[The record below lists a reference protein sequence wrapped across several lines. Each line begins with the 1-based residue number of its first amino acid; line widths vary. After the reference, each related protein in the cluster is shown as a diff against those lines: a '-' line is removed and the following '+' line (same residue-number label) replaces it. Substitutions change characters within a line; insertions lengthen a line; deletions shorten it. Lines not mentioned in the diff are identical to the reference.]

1 MALLARFRWP
11 SVRVRVAALS
21 AVMILGFGTVAV
33 VFQGGRSGV
42 ERALDSQQTYSAL
55 ADKAYQFRVRA
66 DALKVTAR
74 EWTASRLGHLS
85 QAFSDQHNALVEQ
98 LVAMNA
104 ARGAALVGPEVAE
117 LVQRATGL
125 NQQARILDSLYLQ
138 IGYQADQG
146 ARGDLLKAQANL
158 EKLVRPLASSG
169 ETEGQR
175 LWAATLGMFLQE
187 ARAHES
193 LEDTTLL
200 GNFDVEQ
207 GRFSRALNRLAGE
220 AAENKPALEEAGE
233 TYQKAFAAWADLEQK
248 VSGESQHLMGQFE
261 LLVPTLEQ
269 LLAKVRAESA
279 KADTELIA
287 SQHET
292 FAQILWVMGGA
303 LALGLI
309 LTVLV
314 GRSISLPLTRLQQ
327 AMQRLAD
334 GDARS
339 EIPSTKAS
347 DEIGAMARTVLVFR
361 DNARERERLTGE
373 RERTASFEAERASAI
388 AQAISAFDAS
398 VEQILTEVRH
408 ASAELARAAGELQG
422 SAHQVTQ
429 QAQLAGD
436 ATTRA
441 SMNVSA
447 VASAAEELDASLA
460 EVAAQ
465 TSASTQASERAVTET
480 RGASDSMQALSTA
493 TSQIDEVASLIRSI
507 AAQTN
512 LLALNAT
519 IEAARAGEA
528 GKGFAVVAQEVKTLA
543 AQTTRATEDIGRQIE
558 AVQEASRN
566 TLGALGSVQGSV
578 ENLASVVSAV
588 ATSVGQ
594 QTAAVSEIARSVS
607 QVSSEAQAGATAIQA
622 TETVAVRSLEAAQA
636 VADLSVALERQAE
649 QLGAE
654 IGQFLNN
661 VRAA

>member
-1 MALLARFRWP
+1 MKVLARLRWP

-21 AVMILGFGTVAV
+21 VVMILGFGIVGA
-33 VFQGGRSGV
+33 VFQRGRGDV
-42 ERALDSQQTYSAL
+42 EQALDSQQTYSAL
-55 ADKAYQFRVRA
+55 ADNAYQFRVRA

-74 EWTASRLGHLS
+74 EWTSSRLGHLS

-125 NQQARILDSLYLQ
+125 IQQAKILDSLYLQ

-146 ARGDLLKAQANL
+146 ARGELRTAQADL
-158 EKLVRPLASSG
+158 EKLVRPLSSSG
-169 ETEGQR
+169 EMDGQR

-187 ARAHES
+187 ARARAS
-193 LEDTTLL
+193 LEDTTVL

-207 GRFSRALNRLAGE
+207 GRFSRAVNRLGGE
-220 AAENKPALEEAGE
+220 AAEAKPAIEAAGE
-233 TYQKAFAAWADLEQK
+233 AYQKAFASWADQEQK
-248 VSGESQHLMGQFE
+248 VSGESEHLMGQFE

-269 LLAKVRAESA
+269 LLAKVRAESE
-279 KADTELIA
+279 KADAQLIA
-287 SQHET
+287 SQERT
-292 FAQILWVMGGA
+292 FTLILWVMGGA
-303 LALGLI
+303 LLLGLV
-309 LTVLV
+309 LMLLV

-334 GDARS
+334 GDAMT

-373 RERTASFEAERASAI
+373 RERTASFEAERATAI
-388 AQAISAFDAS
+388 AEAIGAFDAS
-398 VEQILTEVRH
+398 VERILAEVRQ
-408 ASAELARAAGELQG
+408 ASGELANAAGDLQG
-422 SAHQVTQ
+422 SAHHVTQ
-429 QAQLAGD
+429 QAQVAGD
-436 ATTRA
+436 ASTRA

-447 VASAAEELDASLA
+447 VASAAEELDNSLA

-465 TSASTQASERAVTET
+465 TSASTQASEKAVAEA
-480 RGASDSMQALSTA
+480 RGASSSMAALSAA
-493 TSQIDEVASLIRSI
+493 TSQIDEVAGLIRTI

-543 AQTTRATEDIGRQIE
+543 AQTTRATEDIARQIE

-578 ENLASVVSAV
+578 EDLASVVSAV
-588 ATSVGQ
+588 AVSVSQ
-594 QTAAVSEIARSVS
+594 QTAAVSEIARSVA
-607 QVSSEAQAGATAIQA
+607 QVSSDAQAGAVAIQT

-636 VADLSVALERQAE
+636 VADLSVTLEQQAE
-649 QLGAE
+649 RLGTE
-654 IGQFLNN
+654 IGQFLDN